1 VLIRRQG
8 LGGAFWYH
16 MSQTPNLTENDI
28 AYIRETATR
37 AGDLAVRM
45 RQGVE
50 VKEKSPNDIVTAA
63 DLALSELIV
72 ERLRLRFPN
81 DVIVS
86 EEDAE
91 KPQARRFDRVWLVD
105 PIDGT
110 DNYVANDGQYSVMIG
125 LLIDLKPEFGCVFA
139 PASDTLYYGGTA
151 YGAWRSISEKHAH
164 RYGVPSVLAP
174 GADARLMMGYRD
186 RKLNPWVIEHA
197 KVSFVKAGS
206 VGLKVAKILDDQ
218 ADVFVHFANKLKAW
232 DTAGPAAIGMGG
244 GLEVGTLEAD
254 MLGFPLP
261 AVVHNTSVIVG
272 RPGSL
277 EWCRLH
283 LSKSKDAMAN

>member
-1 VLIRRQG
+1 
-8 LGGAFWYH
+8 
-16 MSQTPNLTENDI
+16 MSQSPNLTESDI

-37 AGDLAVRM
+37 AGNLAIKM

-50 VKEKSPNDIVTAA
+50 VKEKSPNDLVTAA
-63 DLALSELIV
+63 DLELSKLIV

-81 DVIVS
+81 DLIVS
-86 EEDAE
+86 EEDEEGPVAG
-91 KPQARRFDRVWLVD
+91 RFDRVWLVD

-139 PASDTLYYGGTA
+139 PASDTLYYGGTG
-151 YGAWRSISEKHAH
+151 YGAWRSISGKQPQ
-164 RYGVPSVLAP
+164 RYGVPGTLSAN
-174 GADARLMMGYRD
+174 DNARLMMGYRD

-218 ADVFVHFANKLKAW
+218 ADVFVHFAKKLKAW
-232 DTAGPAAIGMGG
+232 DTAGPAAIGLGG
-244 GLEVGTLEAD
+244 GLQAGTLEAD
-254 MLGFPLP
+254 MLSFPLP
-261 AVVHNTSVIVG
+261 AVVHSTSVIVG

-277 EWCRLH
+277 DWCRLH
-283 LSKSKDAMAN
+283 LNKSKDAIANS